1 MACRPLFQD
10 NHPMA
15 HVPQIKIP
23 ATYMRGGTSKGVFFR
38 LQDLP
43 EAARVPGAARDALL
57 LRVIGSPDPYGKQI
71 DGMGGATSS
80 ASKIVIISESSKPDH
95 DVDYLFGQVAID
107 KAFVD
112 WSGNCGNL
120 SAAVGPFAISAG
132 LVDASR
138 VPPNGVA
145 IVRIWQANIGKTI
158 VAHVPIVDSAVQE
171 TGDFELDGVA
181 FPAAEVQLEF
191 MDPAAEEEG
200 AGGGMFPTGNLVDD
214 LEVPG
219 IGTLKSTMINA
230 GIPTI
235 FVNAQALG
243 YTGTELQDAING
255 DAEVLAKFETI
266 RAHGALRMGLINALD
281 EIATRQHTPKIAFVA
296 RPAEYIASSGKLVAA
311 ADVDLLVRA
320 MSMGKLHHAMM
331 GTAAVAI
338 GTAAAIPGTLVNLA
352 AGGGE
357 RNAVRF
363 GHPSGTLRVGAEAAC
378 IDGEWTVTKAIM
390 SRSARVL
397 MEGWVRVPGD
407 AF

>member
-1 MACRPLFQD
+1 MKTAMAR
-10 NHPMA
+10 
-15 HVPQIKIP
+15 VPQIRVP

-43 EAARVPGAARDALL
+43 AAAQVPGAARDALL

-80 ASKIVIISESSKPDH
+80 TSKTVILSRSHRSGH
-95 DVDYLFGQVAID
+95 DVDYLFGQVSID
-107 KAFVD
+107 SAFVD

-120 SAAVGPFAISAG
+120 SAAVGPFAISNG

-138 VPPNGVA
+138 VPKDGVA
-145 IVRIWQANIGKTI
+145 TVHIWQANIGKTI
-158 VAHVPIVDSAVQE
+158 IAHVPVTSGAVQE
-171 TGDFELDGVA
+171 TGDFELDGVT

-191 MDPAAEEEG
+191 MDPAADEEG
-200 AGGGMFPTGNLVDD
+200 AGGAMFPTGNVVDD

-219 IGTLKSTMINA
+219 VGTLKATMINA

-235 FVNAQALG
+235 FVNAAAIG

-255 DAEVLAKFETI
+255 DAKALAMFETI
-266 RAHGALRMGLINALD
+266 RAHGAVRMGLIKHLEEAG
-281 EIATRQHTPKIAFVA
+281 TRQHTPKVAYVA
-296 RPAEYIASSGKLVAA
+296 RPADYLSSSGRRVAA
-311 ADVDLLVRA
+311 SDVDLLVRA
-320 MSMGKLHHAMM
+320 LSMGKLHHAMM

-352 AGGGE
+352 AGGGA

-363 GHPSGTLRVGAEAAC
+363 GHPSGTLRVGAEARQVN
-378 IDGEWTVTKAIM
+378 GEWTVTKAIM

-407 AF
+407 CF

>member
-1 MACRPLFQD
+1 
-10 NHPMA
+10 MA
-15 HVPQIKIP
+15 HTPQIKIA

-43 EAARVPGAARDALL
+43 EAARVPGTARDALL

-80 ASKIVIISESSKPDH
+80 TSKTVILSKSVKADH
-95 DVDYLFGQVAID
+95 DVDYLFGQVSID

-120 SAAVGPFAISAG
+120 SAAVGAFAINGG
-132 LVDASR
+132 LVDAAR
-138 VPPNGVA
+138 VPRDGVA
-145 IVRIWQANIGKTI
+145 VVRIWQANIGKTI
-158 VAHVPIVDSAVQE
+158 IAHVPMTHGEVQE
-171 TGDFELDGVA
+171 TGGFELDGVT

-191 MDPAAEEEG
+191 MDPAADEEG
-200 AGGGMFPTGNLVDD
+200 AGAGASKSMFPTGNLVDD

-219 IGTLKSTMINA
+219 VGTFKATMINA

-235 FVNAQALG
+235 FVNAADIG

-255 DAEVLAKFETI
+255 DPQALARFETI
-266 RAHGALRMGLINALD
+266 RAHGALRMGLIKHID
-281 EIATRQHTPKIAFVA
+281 EAAQRQHTPKVAFVA
-296 RPAEYIASSGKLVAA
+296 PPAAYTSSSGKQVGAG
-311 ADVDLLVRA
+311 DTDLLVRA
-320 MSMGKLHHAMM
+320 LSMGKLHHAMM

-338 GTAAAIPGTLVNLA
+338 GTAAAVPGTLVNLA
-352 AGGGE
+352 AGGGA

-363 GHPSGTLRVGAEAAC
+363 GHPSGTLRVGAEATRSG
-378 IDGEWTVTKAIM
+378 GEWSVTKAIM